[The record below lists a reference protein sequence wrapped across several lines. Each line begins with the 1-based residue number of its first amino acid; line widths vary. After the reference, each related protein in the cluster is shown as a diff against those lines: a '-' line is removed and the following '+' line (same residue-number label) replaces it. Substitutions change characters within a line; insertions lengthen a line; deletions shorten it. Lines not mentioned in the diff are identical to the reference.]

1 MATLDIKVK
10 RANKIY
16 HAEEKVQGV
25 IIVQSKTDL
34 SHNGIS
40 LVMDG
45 IVNLQL
51 SAKSVGV
58 FEAFYNSIKPI
69 TLVNQTVEIQKAG
82 KLPAGKTELPFEIP
96 LTGKMNKQ
104 LYETYHGVFVNI
116 QYSLRCEMKRPMLSK
131 DLMAT
136 CEFIVEYTKSN
147 SPKQAAAKQLEFKI
161 TPDSLENVKVKTK
174 VPSFLIKGKL
184 DSTSCCITKPFTG
197 EVTVVNSELPIKSIE
212 LQLVRV
218 ETCGCAE
225 GYSKDATEIQN
236 IQVGE
241 GNVCTKLP
249 LPIYMVFPRLFT
261 CPSLATP
268 NFKVEFEVNVVV
280 VFNDDY
286 LITENF
292 PITLT
297 RF

>member
-1 MATLDIKVK
+1 MATVEIKVK

-16 HAEEKVQGV
+16 HAEEKVLGV
-25 IIVQSKTDL
+25 VIVQSKTDL
-34 SHNGIS
+34 AHNGIS

-69 TLVNQTVEIQKAG
+69 TL
-82 KLPAGKTELPFEIP
+82 TELPFEIP

-116 QYSLRCEMKRPMLSK
+116 QYSLRCEVKRPMLSK
-131 DLMAT
+131 DLLAS
-136 CEFIVEYTKSN
+136 CEFIVEYTKN
-147 SPKQAAAKQLEFKI
+147 NFPKQVSTTQPLDFKI
-161 TPDSLENVKVKTK
+161 TPDSLENVKEKTK
-174 VPSFLIKGKL
+174 VPKFLIKGKL

-197 EVTVVNSELPIKSIE
+197 EVTVLNSELPIKSIE

-241 GNVCTKLP
+241 GNVCAKLP
-249 LPIYMVFPRLFT
+249 LPIYMIFPRLFT

-292 PITLT
+292 PITIT